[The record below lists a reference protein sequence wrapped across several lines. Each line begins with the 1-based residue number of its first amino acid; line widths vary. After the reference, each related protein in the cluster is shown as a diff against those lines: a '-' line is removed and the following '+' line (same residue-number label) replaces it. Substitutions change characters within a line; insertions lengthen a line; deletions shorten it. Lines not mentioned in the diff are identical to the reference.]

1 MQVKCHIKYTYY
13 TQYTAVLIGH
23 LKILLEGPLIW
34 YSNTLDTTVE
44 QSTASYIAVCTS
56 TGSHASPLALPGGLS
71 WCMYP
76 YANSYGD
83 GKDTADPTFATE
95 SVFAGG

>member
-34 YSNTLDTTVE
+34 YSYTLDTTV
-44 QSTASYIAVCTS
+44 S
-56 TGSHASPLALPGGLS
+56 
-71 WCMYP
+71 
-76 YANSYGD
+76 
-83 GKDTADPTFATE
+83 
-95 SVFAGG
+95 